1 MVETHGFGIDGNCV
15 SVAADIREVAAV
27 EANRHDLSPKIP
39 KSDSPRCAEG
49 FDTAKQAIEN
59 K

>member
-15 SVAADIREVAAV
+15 SVAADIWEVAAV
-27 EANRHDLSPKIP
+27 KANRHDLSPKIP

-49 FDTAKQAIEN
+49 LIQSKQAIEN